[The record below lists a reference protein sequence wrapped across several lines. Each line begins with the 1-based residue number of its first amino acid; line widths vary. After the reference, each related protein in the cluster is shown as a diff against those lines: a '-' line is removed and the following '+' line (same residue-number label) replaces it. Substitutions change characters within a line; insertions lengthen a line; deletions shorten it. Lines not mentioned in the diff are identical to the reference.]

1 MNQIIN
7 NSEIPNINKYPKEER
22 ELKKL
27 LSEQFN
33 IDFSNS
39 DIENKFQAAIYGE
52 GTEIKKMI
60 IQKNNSYYLNLEESS
75 SLCSFLSFLQID
87 NTLKIKGKNTSV
99 LNFNNSLFEIKN
111 IVIYDRIGLSSMD
124 VVLTG
129 NRIALFLECKYK
141 EYLKNS
147 NKSSRSVSIKQ
158 SKRDK
163 NPNHNYFYW
172 YKKLFP
178 EIIDGNAF
186 GQNNKDCHKITS
198 NICWYVEG
206 EQIILAAKK
215 GYKIYVHGIKQMISH
230 FIGLINFV
238 DERYYK
244 DSKFT
249 KDQFDKIYLAENL
262 FDFEQN
268 KPYLEKSEMF
278 RNYNETYGELV
289 TILQQKDN
297 RIIFLLNG
305 YNEKLNVFT
314 YQDIFSNNSISNNV
328 RAFYKY

>member
-1 MNQIIN
+1 
-7 NSEIPNINKYPKEER
+7 
-22 ELKKL
+22 
-27 LSEQFN
+27 
-33 IDFSNS
+33 
-39 DIENKFQAAIYGE
+39 
-52 GTEIKKMI
+52 MI

-249 KDQFDKIYLAENL
+249 KEQFDKIYLAENL

-268 KPYLEKSEMF
+268 KPYLEKSEI
-278 RNYNETYGELV
+278 
-289 TILQQKDN
+289 ILITASFV
-297 RIIFLLNG
+297 RPRASIFAKN
-305 YNEKLNVFT
+305 
-314 YQDIFSNNSISNNV
+314 SSISFSATSFFIESIKSSSSVINLPDVLSVLTKPILSNSDKAFCIV
-328 RAFYKY
+328 FGFTFATIAKSRTDSRRAPFGNSPEIIATLNTSIN